1 MPFYNWAESINNI
14 KFALIKIAIRKREI
28 MEIQNISKKLKHLIE
43 NLHEIDEIDEISK
56 QN

>member
-28 MEIQNISKKLKHLIE
+28 MEIQNIIKKLKHLIE
-43 NLHEIDEIDEISK
+43 NLHEIDEIDEI
-56 QN
+56 

>member
-1 MPFYNWAESINNI
+1 
-14 KFALIKIAIRKREI
+14 